1 MAQGRF
7 SIEQDD
13 FQVQISGAKLVGADT
28 PVWVDYKGSQ
38 VLAFKK
44 DAINKIAF
52 TAQLPHAYMQ
62 ASNIQFHIHI
72 TYPNGNAGNSVWQ
85 MTHSW
90 ANINTAFP
98 TATTP
103 TAVTLAAPAVL
114 DQHTVNQV
122 ATLTG
127 TGKTISSVI
136 LCSLSRLGTNVAD
149 TYDDF
154 IYLVAA
160 DFHIVRDTI
169 GSISEYTK

>member
-90 ANINTAFP
+90 AAINAAFP
-98 TATTP
+98 TETTP
-103 TAVTLAAPAVL
+103 TAVTIASPASV
-114 DQHTVNQV
+114 DTHKVHDV

-127 TGKTISSVI
+127 TGKSISSQV
-136 LCSLSRLGTNVAD
+136 LCSLARLGTDASD
-149 TYDDF
+149 TYDDYV
-154 IYLVAA
+154 YLTGA
-160 DFHIVRDTI
+160 DFHIVKDSL